1 MQRPCRFCRLI
12 TKLPHVLKN
21 TICMKSTPLEN
32 IRIVLSHTS
41 HAGNIGAAARAMKT
55 MGLKSLY
62 LVNPKSFPDKEADIR
77 AVSARDVL
85 NQATVC
91 SSLDEALQDTVLAAA
106 LTSRSREFEHETHDA
121 KTGAGILLE
130 HACQHPV
137 ALVFGAETSGL
148 SAIEVSKCQLQIY
161 IPANPEYPSL
171 NLASAVQVMAY
182 ELQMAA
188 QTSDQKNH
196 ISVPAEPATLNDIEQ
211 FYQHLER
218 VMIRID
224 FFNPHQPKKLLQR
237 IRRLYSRTRLEK
249 EEINILRGMLKAMEK
264 KLPGK

>member
-1 MQRPCRFCRLI
+1 
-12 TKLPHVLKN
+12 
-21 TICMKSTPLEN
+21 MKSLPLEN

-55 MGLKSLY
+55 MGLESLY

-91 SSLDEALQDTVLAAA
+91 NSLDEALQDTVLAAA
-106 LTSRSREFEHETHDA
+106 LTSRSREFEHDCHDA
-121 KTGAGILLE
+121 RTGAGILLE
-130 HACQHPV
+130 HARQYPV

-182 ELQMAA
+182 ELQMAIQSPNPNPIPNPKPHA
-188 QTSDQKNH
+188 ST
-196 ISVPAEPATLNDIEQ
+196 PAELATLNDIEQ

-218 VMIRID
+218 VMIQID
-224 FFNPHQPKKLLQR
+224 FFNPQQPKKLLQR

-249 EEINILRGMLKAMEK
+249 EEINILRGMLKSMEK
-264 KLPGK
+264 KLSGK

>member
-1 MQRPCRFCRLI
+1 M
-12 TKLPHVLKN
+12 KL
-21 TICMKSTPLEN
+21 SPLDN

-41 HAGNIGAAARAMKT
+41 HAGNIGATARAMKT

-85 NQATVC
+85 NQAKVC
-91 SSLDEALQDTVLAAA
+91 NSLDEALQDTVLAAA
-106 LTSRSREFEHETHDA
+106 MTSRSREFEHTIHDA
-121 KTGAGILLE
+121 RTGAGILLE
-130 HACQHPV
+130 HAHQHPV

-171 NLASAVQVMAY
+171 NLASAVQVLAY
-182 ELQMAA
+182 ELQTAT
-188 QTSDQKNH
+188 QIPEHKPHVS
-196 ISVPAEPATLNDIEQ
+196 IPAEPATLNDIEL
-211 FYQHLER
+211 FYRHLEQ
-218 VMIRID
+218 VMVQID
-224 FFNPHQPKKLLQR
+224 FFNPQQPKKLLQR

-249 EEINILRGMLKAMEK
+249 EEINILRGILKAVEK
-264 KLPGK
+264 KLSSK